1 MTAKWNIQLVCYFL
15 RECAYLL
22 LFYLLTTVLLS
33 LWHKQTTPWKDFIFI
48 PYIKDYRTSSCK
60 AFELKKKH
68 LVLVILIFFHRL
80 KTKNIKVH
88 ENLRSF
94 NHIYAFLMSTS
105 LNEKKTHNL
114 KVQWIIIFH
123 WSLRVN

>member
-1 MTAKWNIQLVCYFL
+1 MTAKWNIQIVCYFL

-22 LFYLLTTVLLS
+22 LFHLLTTVLVS

-48 PYIKDYRTSSCK
+48 FIYKRLPRILLSSIWI
-60 AFELKKKH
+60 KKKNPYS
-68 LVLVILIFFHRL
+68 VDIDFFHRL

-105 LNEKKTHNL
+105 LNEKKRRNNL
-114 KVQWIIIFH
+114 NVQWIIIH
-123 WSLRVN
+123 WTLWVN